1 MNSASF
7 QDSIFLVNMRIRMVR
22 DTLRLKPPSEFFL
35 ERCLEDLVFIDQV
48 LNSLAQTL
56 ASGGDQYGGNGE
68 FSYAS
73 DTEWQLSQLLTEF
86 SVEPGPLSSSAN
98 PEIHEKITTLH
109 GACET
114 RRKSL
119 EAAEQ
124 PSGTD
129 GGDPV
134 VSSAELSSL
143 LGGN

>member
-7 QDSIFLVNMRIRMVR
+7 QDSVFLINMRIRMVR
-22 DTLRLKPPSEFFL
+22 DTLRLNPPSELFL
-35 ERCLEDLVFIDQV
+35 ERCLEDLVFIDRV
-48 LNSLAQTL
+48 LDSLAQTL

-86 SVEPGPLSSSAN
+86 SVEPGPFSSSAN
-98 PEIHEKITTLH
+98 PEVHEKITALH
-109 GACET
+109 TACEA
-114 RRKSL
+114 RRKAI

-124 PSGTD
+124 PSGAD
-129 GGDPV
+129 GGEPV

-143 LGGN
+143 LGGS